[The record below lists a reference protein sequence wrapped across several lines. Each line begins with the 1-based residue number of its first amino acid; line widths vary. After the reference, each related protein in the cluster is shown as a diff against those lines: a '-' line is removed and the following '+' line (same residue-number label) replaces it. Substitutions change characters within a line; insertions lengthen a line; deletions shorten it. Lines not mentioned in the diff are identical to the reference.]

1 MMPVEEGKTACGIA
15 AEDRGGARAALLG
28 GSDAGFTGGAVC
40 IAGIDQRHAET
51 MLTAFQMA
59 LSDDQRRGDHFVAGE
74 HGGGGRRL
82 VGHRAGKIGI
92 TAGFQAGAYGGEG
105 EAARHLI
112 ITNQGSGRTYQPCGL
127 YSIKRKHDKSVM
139 TTTQHSREFQA
150 PAEFLSMRNVDI
162 ARGQKVVL
170 QDVNLTIATG
180 EHIAI
185 LGPNGCGKSTL
196 IKAMTCECYPIV
208 RTGMEMKVYGRDRWE
223 VQELRKHLG
232 VVATELPG
240 ERTSVTRGLD
250 AVVSGFFSSSTLWPN
265 LEVTEPMRA
274 SAMEAL
280 GLLGADYLRDRFVGE
295 MSAGEKR
302 RVMIA
307 RALVHRPEMLLLDEP
322 SNALDL
328 AAQRELRE
336 ILRAVAVGSGDRRGT
351 GIVMVTHHLADILP
365 EIDRVVMMR
374 GGRIFADGPKK
385 ELLQAEKLRRAL
397 WCGT

>member
-1 MMPVEEGKTACGIA
+1 
-15 AEDRGGARAALLG
+15 
-28 GSDAGFTGGAVC
+28 
-40 IAGIDQRHAET
+40 
-51 MLTAFQMA
+51 
-59 LSDDQRRGDHFVAGE
+59 
-74 HGGGGRRL
+74 
-82 VGHRAGKIGI
+82 
-92 TAGFQAGAYGGEG
+92 
-105 EAARHLI
+105 
-112 ITNQGSGRTYQPCGL
+112 
-127 YSIKRKHDKSVM
+127 M
-139 TTTQHSREFQA
+139 TTVDQGVEFRA
-150 PAEFLSMRNVDI
+150 PAEFLYMRKVDV

-170 QDVNLTIATG
+170 QQVDLRIATR
-180 EHIAI
+180 EHVAI

-208 RTGMEMKVYGRDRWE
+208 RAGMEMKVYGRNRWE

-265 LEVTEPMRA
+265 LVVTEQMRA
-274 SAMEAL
+274 SAMDAL
-280 GLLGADYLRDRFVGE
+280 ALLGAEYLRDRWVGE

-336 ILRAVAVGSGDRRGT
+336 ILRNVAART
-351 GIVMVTHHLADILP
+351 GVVMVTHHLADILP
-365 EIDRVVMMR
+365 EMDRVVMMR
-374 GGRIFADGPKK
+374 DGRIFADGAKQD
-385 ELLQAEKLRRAL
+385 LLQAARLEELFGVKLELTERNGY
-397 WCGT
+397 WHSW

>member
-1 MMPVEEGKTACGIA
+1 M
-15 AEDRGGARAALLG
+15 
-28 GSDAGFTGGAVC
+28 
-40 IAGIDQRHAET
+40 
-51 MLTAFQMA
+51 
-59 LSDDQRRGDHFVAGE
+59 
-74 HGGGGRRL
+74 
-82 VGHRAGKIGI
+82 
-92 TAGFQAGAYGGEG
+92 
-105 EAARHLI
+105 
-112 ITNQGSGRTYQPCGL
+112 
-127 YSIKRKHDKSVM
+127 M
-139 TTTQHSREFQA
+139 TTTHHSREFHA

-180 EHIAI
+180 EHLAI

-208 RTGMEMKVYGRDRWE
+208 RSGMEMKVYGRDRWE

-274 SAMEAL
+274 SSMDAL
-280 GLLGADYLRDRFVGE
+280 NLLGAAYLRDRFVGE

-336 ILRAVAVGSGDRRGT
+336 ILRAVAVGSENRRGT

-374 GGRIFADGPKK
+374 GGRIFADGPKM
-385 ELLQAEKLRRAL
+385 ELLQAEKLEELFGVELELTERHGY
-397 WCGT
+397 WHSW

>member
-1 MMPVEEGKTACGIA
+1 M
-15 AEDRGGARAALLG
+15 
-28 GSDAGFTGGAVC
+28 
-40 IAGIDQRHAET
+40 
-51 MLTAFQMA
+51 
-59 LSDDQRRGDHFVAGE
+59 
-74 HGGGGRRL
+74 
-82 VGHRAGKIGI
+82 
-92 TAGFQAGAYGGEG
+92 
-105 EAARHLI
+105 
-112 ITNQGSGRTYQPCGL
+112 
-127 YSIKRKHDKSVM
+127 M

-208 RTGMEMKVYGRDRWE
+208 RSGMEMKVYGRDRWE

-274 SAMEAL
+274 SATEAL
-280 GLLGADYLRDRFVGE
+280 GLLGAAYLRDRFVGE

-336 ILRAVAVGSGDRRGT
+336 ILRAVAVGSDNRRGT

-365 EIDRVVMMR
+365 EIDRVVMMK
-374 GGRIFADGPKK
+374 GGRIFADGPKM
-385 ELLQAEKLRRAL
+385 ELLQAEKLEELFGVELELTERHGY
-397 WCGT
+397 WHSW

>member
-1 MMPVEEGKTACGIA
+1 M
-15 AEDRGGARAALLG
+15 
-28 GSDAGFTGGAVC
+28 
-40 IAGIDQRHAET
+40 
-51 MLTAFQMA
+51 
-59 LSDDQRRGDHFVAGE
+59 
-74 HGGGGRRL
+74 
-82 VGHRAGKIGI
+82 
-92 TAGFQAGAYGGEG
+92 
-105 EAARHLI
+105 
-112 ITNQGSGRTYQPCGL
+112 
-127 YSIKRKHDKSVM
+127 M

-208 RTGMEMKVYGRDRWE
+208 RSGMEMKVYGRDRWD

-265 LEVTEPMRA
+265 LDVTEPMRA
-274 SAMEAL
+274 SATEAL
-280 GLLGADYLRDRFVGE
+280 GLLGAAYLRDRFVGE

-365 EIDRVVMMR
+365 EIDRVVMMKS
-374 GGRIFADGPKK
+374 GRIFADGPKM
-385 ELLQAEKLRRAL
+385 ELLQAEKLEELFGVELELTERHGY
-397 WCGT
+397 WHSW

>member
-1 MMPVEEGKTACGIA
+1 M
-15 AEDRGGARAALLG
+15 
-28 GSDAGFTGGAVC
+28 
-40 IAGIDQRHAET
+40 T
-51 MLTAFQMA
+51 M
-59 LSDDQRRGDHFVAGE
+59 
-74 HGGGGRRL
+74 
-82 VGHRAGKIGI
+82 
-92 TAGFQAGAYGGEG
+92 
-105 EAARHLI
+105 
-112 ITNQGSGRTYQPCGL
+112 
-127 YSIKRKHDKSVM
+127 
-139 TTTQHSREFQA
+139 TQHSREFQA

-208 RTGMEMKVYGRDRWE
+208 RSAMEMKVYGRDRWD

-265 LEVTEPMRA
+265 LEVTEPMRT

-280 GLLGADYLRDRFVGE
+280 GLLGAAYLRDRFVGE

-336 ILRAVAVGSGDRRGT
+336 ILRAVAVGSENRRGT

-365 EIDRVVMMR
+365 EIDRVVMMK
-374 GGRIFADGPKK
+374 GGRIFADGPKM
-385 ELLQAEKLRRAL
+385 ELLEAGKLEELFGVELELTERHGY
-397 WCGT
+397 WHSW

>member
-1 MMPVEEGKTACGIA
+1 MWPLLYQEMKTMQNGK
-15 AEDRGGARAALLG
+15 
-28 GSDAGFTGGAVC
+28 
-40 IAGIDQRHAET
+40 
-51 MLTAFQMA
+51 
-59 LSDDQRRGDHFVAGE
+59 
-74 HGGGGRRL
+74 
-82 VGHRAGKIGI
+82 
-92 TAGFQAGAYGGEG
+92 
-105 EAARHLI
+105 
-112 ITNQGSGRTYQPCGL
+112 
-127 YSIKRKHDKSVM
+127 
-139 TTTQHSREFQA
+139 EFRA

-170 QDVNLTIATG
+170 QEVNLSIATG

-208 RTGMEMKVYGRDRWE
+208 RPGMEMKVYGRDRWE

-240 ERTSVTRGLD
+240 ERTMVTRGLD

-274 SAMEAL
+274 SALDAL
-280 GLLGADYLRDRFVGE
+280 GLLGAEHLRDRWVGE
-295 MSAGEKR
+295 VSAGEKR

-336 ILRAVAVGSGDRRGT
+336 ILRDVAAGSGGRRGT
-351 GIVMVTHHLADILP
+351 GVVMVTHHLADILP

-374 GGRIFADGPKK
+374 GGRIVADGRKQ
-385 ELLQAEKLRRAL
+385 ELLQAARLEELFGVEIELTERHGY
-397 WCGT
+397 WHSW

>member
-1 MMPVEEGKTACGIA
+1 MI
-15 AEDRGGARAALLG
+15 
-28 GSDAGFTGGAVC
+28 
-40 IAGIDQRHAET
+40 
-51 MLTAFQMA
+51 
-59 LSDDQRRGDHFVAGE
+59 
-74 HGGGGRRL
+74 
-82 VGHRAGKIGI
+82 
-92 TAGFQAGAYGGEG
+92 
-105 EAARHLI
+105 
-112 ITNQGSGRTYQPCGL
+112 
-127 YSIKRKHDKSVM
+127 M
-139 TTTQHSREFQA
+139 TTQQSREFEA

-185 LGPNGCGKSTL
+185 LGSNGCGKSTL

-208 RTGMEMKVYGRDRWE
+208 RSGMEMKVYGRDRWE

-274 SAMEAL
+274 SAMDAL
-280 GLLGADYLRDRFVGE
+280 GLLGAAYLRDRFVGE

-336 ILRAVAVGSGDRRGT
+336 ILRAVAVGSDDRRGT
-351 GIVMVTHHLADILP
+351 GVVMVTHHLADILP

-374 GGRIFADGPKK
+374 GGRIVADGPKT
-385 ELLQAEKLRRAL
+385 ELLTAERLEELFGVGLELTERHGY
-397 WCGT
+397 WHSW

>member
-1 MMPVEEGKTACGIA
+1 MM
-15 AEDRGGARAALLG
+15 
-28 GSDAGFTGGAVC
+28 
-40 IAGIDQRHAET
+40 
-51 MLTAFQMA
+51 
-59 LSDDQRRGDHFVAGE
+59 
-74 HGGGGRRL
+74 
-82 VGHRAGKIGI
+82 
-92 TAGFQAGAYGGEG
+92 
-105 EAARHLI
+105 
-112 ITNQGSGRTYQPCGL
+112 
-127 YSIKRKHDKSVM
+127 M
-139 TTTQHSREFQA
+139 TIQNGREFRA

-170 QDVNLTIATG
+170 QDVNLSIATG

-208 RTGMEMKVYGRDRWE
+208 RPGMEMKVYGRDRWE
-223 VQELRKHLG
+223 VQELRRHLG
-232 VVATELPG
+232 VVVTELPG

-265 LEVTEPMRA
+265 LEVTESMRA
-274 SAMEAL
+274 SALDAL
-280 GLLGADYLRDRFVGE
+280 GLLGAAYLRDRWVGE

-336 ILRAVAVGSGDRRGT
+336 ILRDVAAGSSGRRGT
-351 GIVMVTHHLADILP
+351 GVVMVTHHLADILP

-374 GGRIFADGPKK
+374 GGRIVADGRKQ
-385 ELLQAEKLRRAL
+385 ELLRAARL
-397 WCGT
+397 EELFGVEIEVTERHGYWHSW

>member
-1 MMPVEEGKTACGIA
+1 M
-15 AEDRGGARAALLG
+15 
-28 GSDAGFTGGAVC
+28 
-40 IAGIDQRHAET
+40 
-51 MLTAFQMA
+51 
-59 LSDDQRRGDHFVAGE
+59 
-74 HGGGGRRL
+74 
-82 VGHRAGKIGI
+82 
-92 TAGFQAGAYGGEG
+92 
-105 EAARHLI
+105 
-112 ITNQGSGRTYQPCGL
+112 
-127 YSIKRKHDKSVM
+127 M
-139 TTTQHSREFQA
+139 TTIQNGREFRA

-170 QDVNLTIATG
+170 QDVNLSIATG

-208 RTGMEMKVYGRDRWE
+208 RPGMEMKVYGRDRWE

-240 ERTSVTRGLD
+240 ERTSVTRGVD

-274 SAMEAL
+274 SALDAL
-280 GLLGADYLRDRFVGE
+280 GLLGAGYLRDRWVGE

-336 ILRAVAVGSGDRRGT
+336 ILRDVAAGSGGRRGT
-351 GIVMVTHHLADILP
+351 GVVMVTHHLADILP

-374 GGRIFADGPKK
+374 GGRIVADGRKQ
-385 ELLQAEKLRRAL
+385 ELLQAARLEELFGVEIELTERHGY
-397 WCGT
+397 WHSW

>member
-1 MMPVEEGKTACGIA
+1 M
-15 AEDRGGARAALLG
+15 
-28 GSDAGFTGGAVC
+28 
-40 IAGIDQRHAET
+40 
-51 MLTAFQMA
+51 
-59 LSDDQRRGDHFVAGE
+59 
-74 HGGGGRRL
+74 
-82 VGHRAGKIGI
+82 
-92 TAGFQAGAYGGEG
+92 
-105 EAARHLI
+105 
-112 ITNQGSGRTYQPCGL
+112 
-127 YSIKRKHDKSVM
+127 M
-139 TTTQHSREFQA
+139 TTMQNGREFRA

-170 QDVNLTIATG
+170 QDVNLSIARG

-208 RTGMEMKVYGRDRWE
+208 RPGMEMKVYGRDRWE

-274 SAMEAL
+274 SALDAL
-280 GLLGADYLRDRFVGE
+280 GLLGAAYLRDRWVGE

-336 ILRAVAVGSGDRRGT
+336 ILRDVAAGSGGRRGT
-351 GIVMVTHHLADILP
+351 GVVMVTHHLADILP

-374 GGRIFADGPKK
+374 GGRIVADGRKQ
-385 ELLQAEKLRRAL
+385 ELLQAARLEELFGVEIELTERHGY
-397 WCGT
+397 WHSW

>member
-1 MMPVEEGKTACGIA
+1 MWP
-15 AEDRGGARAALLG
+15 LLY
-28 GSDAGFTGGAVC
+28 
-40 IAGIDQRHAET
+40 
-51 MLTAFQMA
+51 
-59 LSDDQRRGDHFVAGE
+59 QRRIMMMTIV
-74 HGGGGRRL
+74 
-82 VGHRAGKIGI
+82 
-92 TAGFQAGAYGGEG
+92 
-105 EAARHLI
+105 
-112 ITNQGSGRTYQPCGL
+112 SGR
-127 YSIKRKHDKSVM
+127 
-139 TTTQHSREFQA
+139 EFRA

-170 QDVNLTIATG
+170 QEVNLSIATG

-208 RTGMEMKVYGRDRWE
+208 RPGMEMKVYGRDRWE

-265 LEVTEPMRA
+265 LEVTESMRT
-274 SAMEAL
+274 SALDAL
-280 GLLGADYLRDRFVGE
+280 GLLGATYLRDRWVGE

-336 ILRAVAVGSGDRRGT
+336 ILRDVAARSGDRRGT
-351 GIVMVTHHLADILP
+351 GVVMVTHHLADILP

-374 GGRIFADGPKK
+374 GGRIVADGRKQ
-385 ELLQAEKLRRAL
+385 ELLRAARL
-397 WCGT
+397 EELFGVEIELTERHGYWHSW

>member
-1 MMPVEEGKTACGIA
+1 M
-15 AEDRGGARAALLG
+15 
-28 GSDAGFTGGAVC
+28 
-40 IAGIDQRHAET
+40 
-51 MLTAFQMA
+51 
-59 LSDDQRRGDHFVAGE
+59 
-74 HGGGGRRL
+74 
-82 VGHRAGKIGI
+82 
-92 TAGFQAGAYGGEG
+92 
-105 EAARHLI
+105 
-112 ITNQGSGRTYQPCGL
+112 
-127 YSIKRKHDKSVM
+127 M
-139 TTTQHSREFQA
+139 TTTQQSREFQA

-208 RTGMEMKVYGRDRWE
+208 RSGMEMKVYGRDRWE

-280 GLLGADYLRDRFVGE
+280 ALLGAAYLRDRFVGE

-336 ILRAVAVGSGDRRGT
+336 ILRAVAVGSENHRGT

-365 EIDRVVMMR
+365 EIDRVVMMK
-374 GGRIFADGPKK
+374 GGRIFGDGPKM
-385 ELLQAEKLRRAL
+385 ELLQAEKLEELFGVELELTERHGY
-397 WCGT
+397 WHSW

>member
-1 MMPVEEGKTACGIA
+1 MI
-15 AEDRGGARAALLG
+15 
-28 GSDAGFTGGAVC
+28 
-40 IAGIDQRHAET
+40 
-51 MLTAFQMA
+51 
-59 LSDDQRRGDHFVAGE
+59 
-74 HGGGGRRL
+74 
-82 VGHRAGKIGI
+82 
-92 TAGFQAGAYGGEG
+92 
-105 EAARHLI
+105 
-112 ITNQGSGRTYQPCGL
+112 
-127 YSIKRKHDKSVM
+127 M
-139 TTTQHSREFQA
+139 TTQPSREFQA

-208 RTGMEMKVYGRDRWE
+208 RSGMEMKVYGRDRWE

-274 SAMEAL
+274 SAMDAL
-280 GLLGADYLRDRFVGE
+280 GLLGAAYLRDRFVGE

-336 ILRAVAVGSGDRRGT
+336 ILRAVAVGSDDRRGT
-351 GIVMVTHHLADILP
+351 GVVMVTHHLADILP

-374 GGRIFADGPKK
+374 GGRIVADGPKT
-385 ELLQAEKLRRAL
+385 ELLTAERLEELFGVGLELTERHGY
-397 WCGT
+397 WHSW

>member
-1 MMPVEEGKTACGIA
+1 MQDEAGKNQ
-15 AEDRGGARAALLG
+15 GAR
-28 GSDAGFTGGAVC
+28 
-40 IAGIDQRHAET
+40 
-51 MLTAFQMA
+51 
-59 LSDDQRRGDHFVAGE
+59 
-74 HGGGGRRL
+74 
-82 VGHRAGKIGI
+82 
-92 TAGFQAGAYGGEG
+92 
-105 EAARHLI
+105 
-112 ITNQGSGRTYQPCGL
+112 
-127 YSIKRKHDKSVM
+127 
-139 TTTQHSREFQA
+139 EF
-150 PAEFLSMRNVDI
+150 PEFLNMRNVDV

-170 QDVNLTIATG
+170 QDVNLRIAAG

-208 RTGMEMKVYGRDRWE
+208 RPGMEMKVYGRDRWE

-240 ERTSVTRGLD
+240 ERTAVTRGLD

-265 LEVTEPMRA
+265 LVVTESMRS
-274 SAMEAL
+274 SALDAL
-280 GLLGADYLRDRFVGE
+280 GLLGAEYLRDRWVGE

-336 ILRAVAVGSGDRRGT
+336 ILREVAVGSGQRRGT
-351 GIVMVTHHLADILP
+351 GLVMVTHHLADILP

-374 GGRIFADGPKK
+374 AGRIVADGPKQ
-385 ELLQAEKLRRAL
+385 ELLQAARLRELFGVDLELTERNGY
-397 WCGT
+397 WHSW

>member
-1 MMPVEEGKTACGIA
+1 MWPLLYQKRIMMMTIV
-15 AEDRGGARAALLG
+15 
-28 GSDAGFTGGAVC
+28 
-40 IAGIDQRHAET
+40 
-51 MLTAFQMA
+51 
-59 LSDDQRRGDHFVAGE
+59 
-74 HGGGGRRL
+74 
-82 VGHRAGKIGI
+82 
-92 TAGFQAGAYGGEG
+92 
-105 EAARHLI
+105 
-112 ITNQGSGRTYQPCGL
+112 SGR
-127 YSIKRKHDKSVM
+127 
-139 TTTQHSREFQA
+139 EFRA
-150 PAEFLSMRNVDI
+150 PAEFLSTRNVDI

-170 QDVNLTIATG
+170 QEVNLSIATG

-208 RTGMEMKVYGRDRWE
+208 RPGMEMKVYGRDRWE

-265 LEVTEPMRA
+265 LRVTESMRA
-274 SAMEAL
+274 RAL
-280 GLLGADYLRDRFVGE
+280 DALTLMGAAYLRDRWVGE

-307 RALVHRPEMLLLDEP
+307 RALVHQPAMLLLDEP

-336 ILRAVAVGSGDRRGT
+336 ILRDVAAGT
-351 GIVMVTHHLADILP
+351 GLVMVTHHLADILP

-374 GGRIFADGPKK
+374 GGRIFADGSKK
-385 ELLQAEKLRRAL
+385 DLLQADRLEELFGVELVLTERNGY
-397 WCGT
+397 WHSW